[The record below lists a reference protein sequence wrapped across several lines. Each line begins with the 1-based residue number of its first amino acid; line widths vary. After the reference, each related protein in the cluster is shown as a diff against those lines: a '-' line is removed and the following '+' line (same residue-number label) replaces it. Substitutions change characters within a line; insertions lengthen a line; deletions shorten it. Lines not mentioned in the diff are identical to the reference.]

1 MPTTYTLISS
11 TTIATS
17 GVTALVSLT
26 NIDQTYTDL
35 VLRMSLRSDTNVTF
49 ETFNCYLR
57 STDGTNLGISQTY
70 IYGNGASA
78 ASTRLGTS
86 TPFEVPYMNAGNST
100 SNTFTSLELYIPN
113 YSVAGVK
120 KAALLNYASETNA
133 TTAYINNMALLI
145 GNANT
150 SAVGRFLIDAGSGYF
165 RAGSS
170 FYLYGISNA

>member
-1 MPTTYTLISS
+1 MPATYTLISS

-35 VLRMSLRSDTNVTF
+35 VLRMSLRSDTSLTF
-49 ETFNCYLR
+49 ETFNCGLRATGGTYL
-57 STDGTNLGISQTY
+57 GTSQTY

-78 ASTRLGTS
+78 ASTRLGTAN
-86 TPFEVPYMNAGNST
+86 TFEVPYMNAGSST
-100 SNTFTSLELYIPN
+100 SDTFSSLELYIPN
-113 YSVAGVK
+113 YSVAAVK
-120 KAALLNYASETNA
+120 KTALLNYASERND
-133 TTAYINNMALLI
+133 TTAYINAMALLT

-150 SAVGRFLIDAGSGYF
+150 SAVGRIDMDAGSGYF

-170 FYLYGISNA
+170 FYLYGVSNA